1 MRPSGTLNAAIA
13 AVWGWGDLP
22 WRAGAGF
29 FLAAAAP
36 QPRRAGLLLSGLTFY
51 GINAI
56 FWKMRGP
63 GIPRRTTTGGVRSDR
78 RVPRPV
84 VWIGSSKDDISSLP
98 REVKASF
105 GSRLYE
111 LQRGKTPLDMKALPQ
126 FGTGVY
132 ELRESFDRNAYRL
145 MYVVNLKKALY
156 VLHAFMKKSKSG
168 IGLPKPDAELIEKR
182 LQRARELD
190 AED

>member
-1 MRPSGTLNAAIA
+1 
-13 AVWGWGDLP
+13 
-22 WRAGAGF
+22 
-29 FLAAAAP
+29 
-36 QPRRAGLLLSGLTFY
+36 
-51 GINAI
+51 
-56 FWKMRGP
+56 MRGP
-63 GIPRRTTTGGVRSDR
+63 DKPSRTTTGGVRSDR

-111 LQRGKTPLDMKALPQ
+111 LQRGKTALDMKALPQ

-132 ELRESFDRNAYRL
+132 ELRESFDRNAY
-145 MYVVNLKKALY
+145 NLKKALY

-168 IGLPKPDAELIEKR
+168 IGLPKPDAELIELR

-190 AED
+190 AEN